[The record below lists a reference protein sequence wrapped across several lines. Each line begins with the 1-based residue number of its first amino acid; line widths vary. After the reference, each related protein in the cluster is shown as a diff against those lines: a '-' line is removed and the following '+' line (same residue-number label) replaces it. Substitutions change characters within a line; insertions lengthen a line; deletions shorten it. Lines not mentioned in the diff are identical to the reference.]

1 MPVFWPPDVK
11 SQLLRK
17 HPNVGKH
24 WEQEEKGTTEDEIVG
39 WHYRLNAH
47 EFEQALEADEEQGSL
62 PCCSARGHKELNLT
76 ESLNN
81 SHNNWCTR
89 FFLSKIS
96 NLLGND
102 LDITWVICKPMFN
115 FIRNRQ
121 TIFQQSFL
129 LEKKA
134 VYCFACPL
142 AIKESFCC
150 YSFWPA
156 FISHFFFF
164 FLPFNINHW
173 NRCELVFHCGFSLH
187 FPSEKLY
194 RTSLHVFI
202 CQPYILF
209 DELSVQTLCVCV
221 LISQLCPTL
230 CNPMNSLVHLSMESS
245 RQEYWSGLQ
254 FPSSGIICIHGM
266 TGLLHLQADSLP
278 PEPPGKPFYPF
289 LTGCI
294 VF

>member
-47 EFEQALEADEEQGSL
+47 EFEQALEAGEEQGSL
-62 PCCSARGHKELNLT
+62 PCCSPRGHKELNLT

-81 SHNNWCTR
+81 SDNNWCTR
-89 FFLSKIS
+89 IFLSKIS

-164 FLPFNINHW
+164 FCPSTLTIEIGVSWYFIVVLAYIF
-173 NRCELVFHCGFSLH
+173 LVKNYTEH
-187 FPSEKLY
+187 
-194 RTSLHVFI
+194 
-202 CQPYILF
+202 LF
-209 DELSVQTLCVCV
+209 MCLSVSHISYLMSYLFKPFVCVC
-221 LISQLCPTL
+221 
-230 CNPMNSLVHLSMESS
+230 
-245 RQEYWSGLQ
+245 
-254 FPSSGIICIHGM
+254 
-266 TGLLHLQADSLP
+266 
-278 PEPPGKPFYPF
+278 
-289 LTGCI
+289 
-294 VF
+294 